1 MPKSKVS
8 ALLSLLLVFSS
19 GALVG
24 AVAHR
29 LYMVK
34 TVSGTA
40 SVTIPQPPRKMDPE
54 DARRRILADYRDK
67 VKLDD
72 QQIQQVDQ
80 IYDQTREQFEDVRKK
95 LNSEGQAIWKRQ
107 TEEVKAILR
116 PDQVPLFEAYRA
128 EREAEREAERKRHRG
143 PGGGGPGGPPPN
155 HR

>member
-34 TVSGTA
+34 TVSGTTA
-40 SVTIPQPPRKMDPE
+40 NIPQPPRKMDPE
-54 DARRRILADYRDK
+54 EARRRIMADYRDK

-80 IYDQTREQFEDVRKK
+80 IYDQTREQFDDVRKK
-95 LNSEGQAIWKRQ
+95 FNTESQAIWKRQ

-116 PDQVPLFEAYRA
+116 PDQVPLFDAYRA
-128 EREAEREAERKRHRG
+128 QRDAERDAERKGHRG
-143 PGGGGPGGPPPN
+143 RGPGGPGGPPPN
-155 HR
+155 RP